1 MDEDSSLYPTA
12 ARPSRRPKE
21 PRKMVLGDFFRE
33 SLMVLKEILRRVR
46 APFSFGKAG
55 FGSGLSPHPAERG
68 VCHRQTGGDTM
79 QASTGR
85 ETVLGAI
92 RAVCETDPG
101 ATAAVFPAQPAI
113 GLTEAVTFS
122 REGLDREARALAV
135 KLREVAEGPV
145 LLLMQP
151 GPDYLKGFLA
161 TVYAGLPAA
170 PVYPPNPADVR
181 RDFIRLG
188 AILAKL
194 PDATLLTEPGLL
206 EPLRELFAERL
217 PDVRPERL
225 VDTSVPAGAEDDWRA
240 PAVRPEE
247 PLFIQFTSGSTGT
260 PRGVLVSHR
269 NLLAN
274 VRAITDR
281 FGLDTSSTGALWLPP
296 YHDMGLVGGVLT
308 PLVSGFPI
316 HLLSPLSFV
325 SDPMG
330 WLRLVSETGA
340 THTGA
345 PNFGYALATRRARD
359 EDVAAL
365 DLSRLQVA
373 FSGAEP
379 VDASTLRAFAERFAP
394 AGLSPDVFLPCY
406 GLAESTLI
414 VSGGRPG
421 AGLRTH
427 RLDPEAL
434 ALGRAEPARP
444 GAPATELVSSGPVV
458 AGTEVRIADPVTGAA
473 AGPGE
478 IGEVF
483 VASDSVAEGYF
494 EDPEETAR
502 TFGATLA
509 GSSRSW
515 MRTGDLGFLGA
526 DGDLVPVARI
536 KDVIVV
542 RGRNLHPQD
551 IERTVQDTDPG
562 IRKGCVAAA
571 GVPGPDGGEEILVVA
586 ELRPEAADDEAQ
598 ARRIARE
605 VRAAVA
611 REHSAPVRG
620 IHLIRPST
628 LPKTSSGKVQRS
640 AARAAHLDGSLATV
654 LCDTADTAAPTGAPL
669 PAGPAAG
676 GSDDLVVN
684 LAATVIRH
692 FVGHGGTT
700 GALDSLG
707 AARLAGEASQIFKVA
722 LPVTDILA
730 GVDAEA
736 LAALIRTAAPLG
748 GPAAA
753 TGSAGLAE
761 LPATARQETLCLLQE
776 LDPAAPG
783 LALGIAFALPATAD
797 PQRVALALT
806 ALVARHPAL
815 RTRLVRRG
823 EHWSRLVDPADTAAG
838 APWGRY
844 CTLTRLGGIG
854 ERDLEEALAER
865 CRRVPDLA
873 EGPLFQA
880 EVVLA
885 DGHGA
890 HLVITVHHA
899 VADLWSIG
907 VLAAELAHLLAA
919 GDPEA
924 GALTLPPAPEVSC
937 DVPDDRR
944 LERAWN
950 FWQGL
955 LTDGCG
961 PLQLPSA
968 DGPAQNVPAGRARQA
983 SHAPLT
989 LDARRTAALTALA
1002 KECGVT
1008 LYAVLL
1014 AVQSLTL
1021 SRLTGTDRVPVAVP
1035 LHGRGS
1041 ATHRAVDY
1049 LVSTVTLPM
1058 ETATGTVRDLVGRAA
1073 DALRGA
1079 LAHRTVGYPELV
1091 ALSAARG
1098 GPDVPAPDAALLL
1111 QQDTP
1116 GAPRGVGA
1124 GLLGGGVRLGDVELG
1139 VAVVPPSIGPFG
1151 LTTLLTETDGTLTGR
1166 VEVDPSRH
1174 ADWLAGRF
1182 ADAFLAIAD
1191 SVAAG
1196 AGLPLA
1202 EASAVGAEQAER
1214 LRGWSRS
1221 PVPEDGEGTLH
1232 DLVLSAAARH
1242 PRRTAVVA
1250 GDGSLSYGE
1259 LAHRSAVVAAAL
1271 AAEGAGPG
1279 CTVGVLMQRGR
1290 DLPAVLLGVL
1300 RSGAAYLP
1308 LDAATPPARLAAVV
1322 EDAGCRHVL
1331 VGDVPVERGQF
1342 FPVRTLDVDA
1352 VLAAGPAEPVPP
1364 RPLTTPDD
1372 PAYLLFTSGST
1383 GRPKGVVI
1391 PHRGPVNL
1399 IRWAGREF
1407 GTDALARTLAVTP
1420 TTFDLSVFELF
1431 TPLAHGCE
1439 VRLLDGVLDLVDS
1452 PAHAADATLLNTVPS
1467 AVASLL
1473 EQDALPAGL
1482 SVVNVAGEPLT
1493 AELVHSVHR
1502 RLPGVRMVNLY
1513 GPSETTTYSTYA
1525 ELGPDTSGAVP
1536 IGRPVGGTTL
1546 SVVDASLRPLP
1557 QGATGELLIGGA
1569 GVAVGYAGRPGMT
1582 AARFL
1587 PDPEHPGR
1595 RLYRTGD
1602 LVRWRADGL
1611 LEFLGRSD
1619 HQVKVRGFRIEL
1631 GDVERALTGLDA
1643 VREAVVVALGQGTD
1657 RRLAAYLVPERP
1669 LEGDPGS
1676 WLRGVRR
1683 RLGHELPGYMVPG
1696 EFAVLDE
1703 LPRNRHGKL
1712 DRGRL
1717 ASTAT
1722 VPLVTGSRIAP
1733 RNDSERRVAACW
1745 AQALPVPEIGVTD
1758 EFLDVG
1764 GHSLMLTTIAH
1775 LIAREFSVQVP
1786 LTALRTHTTV
1796 AEQARYLDELTSA
1809 APPHAAGPR
1818 SVRRLDR
1825 SRYTAAGNGRTT

>member
-1 MDEDSSLYPTA
+1 M
-12 ARPSRRPKE
+12 
-21 PRKMVLGDFFRE
+21 
-33 SLMVLKEILRRVR
+33 
-46 APFSFGKAG
+46 
-55 FGSGLSPHPAERG
+55 
-68 VCHRQTGGDTM
+68 
-79 QASTGR
+79 
-85 ETVLGAI
+85 
-92 RAVCETDPG
+92 CEADPG
-101 ATAAVFPAQPAI
+101 ATAAAFPAQPAI
-113 GLTEAVTFS
+113 GLPQEVRFT
-122 REGLDREARALAV
+122 REELDREARALAV
-135 KLREVAEGPV
+135 KLRDVAEGPV

-151 GPDYLKGFLA
+151 GPDYLKAFLA

-206 EPLRELFAERL
+206 EPLRALFAERL
-217 PDVRPERL
+217 PGVRPERL
-225 VDTSVPAGAEDDWRA
+225 VDTSVAAGAEDDWRA
-240 PAVRPEE
+240 PSVRPED

-274 VRAITDR
+274 VAAITGR
-281 FGLDTSSTGALWLPP
+281 FRLDASSTGALWLPP

-308 PLVSGFPI
+308 PLVTGFPI

-394 AGLSPDVFLPCY
+394 AGLDPDVFLPCY

-444 GAPATELVSSGPVV
+444 GAPATELVSSGPAV
-458 AGTEVRIADPVTGAA
+458 ADTEVRIADPVTGLP

-502 TFGATLA
+502 TFGASLA
-509 GSSRSW
+509 GSTRTW
-515 MRTGDLGFLGA
+515 MRTGDLGFLSA
-526 DGDLVPVARI
+526 DGELVPVARI

-571 GVPGPDGGEEILVVA
+571 GVPGPDGAEEILVVA
-586 ELRPEAADDEAQ
+586 ELRPEAAEDAGR

-605 VRAAVA
+605 VRAAVT
-611 REHSAPVRG
+611 REHSAPVRSV
-620 IHLIRPST
+620 HLIRPST

-654 LCDTADTAAPTGAPL
+654 LCDTAGTDTAGAVGAPSL
-669 PAGPAAG
+669 ARPSAD
-676 GSDDLVVN
+676 GSDDLVVH
-684 LAATVIRH
+684 LAATVIAH
-692 FVGHGGTT
+692 FGGHDGTT
-700 GALDSLG
+700 GTLDSLG
-707 AARLAGEASQIFKVA
+707 AARLAGEASQAFKVA
-722 LPVTDILA
+722 LPISDIVA

-736 LAALIRTAAPLG
+736 LAALIRSAAPLT

-753 TGSAGLAE
+753 TGSAGPAE
-761 LPATARQETLCLLQE
+761 LPATARQETLGLLQE
-776 LDPAAPG
+776 LDPTAPG
-783 LALGIAFALPATAD
+783 LVLGIAFALPAGVD
-797 PQRVALALT
+797 PQDVALGLA

-815 RTRLVRRG
+815 RTRLVRSG
-823 EHWSRLVDPADTAAG
+823 EHWTRLLDPADATGG
-838 APWGRY
+838 APWNKY
-844 CTLTRLGGIG
+844 VTLTRLGGIG
-854 ERDLEEALAER
+854 ERELEEALAER

-873 EGPLFQA
+873 EGPLFRA

-885 DGHGA
+885 DGQGA
-890 HLVITVHHA
+890 HLVVTVHHA

-907 VLAAELAHLLAA
+907 VLAAELTHLLAA
-919 GDPEA
+919 GDPAA
-924 GALTLPPAPEVSC
+924 GALTLPPAPDVSL
-937 DVPDDRR
+937 DLPDERR
-944 LERAWN
+944 LERAWS

-955 LTDGCG
+955 LAEGVG
-961 PLQLPSA
+961 PLQLPPS
-968 DGPAQNVPAGRARQA
+968 DGPVRDVPAGLARPA
-983 SHAPLT
+983 VHAPLT

-1021 SRLTGTDRVPVAVP
+1021 ARLTGTGRVPVAVP
-1035 LHGRGS
+1035 LHGRGT
-1041 ATHRAVDY
+1041 ATQRAVDY
-1049 LVSTVTLPM
+1049 LVSTVTLPV
-1058 ETATGTVRDLVGRAA
+1058 ETTTGTVRDLVGRAA

-1098 GPDVPAPDAALLL
+1098 GPEVPAPDAALLL

-1151 LTTLLTETDGTLTGR
+1151 LTTLLTETDGALTGR
-1166 VEVDPSRH
+1166 VEVDPSRY
-1174 ADWLAGRF
+1174 ADWLAGQF
-1182 ADAFLAIAD
+1182 AQAFLAVAD
-1191 SVAAG
+1191 SVTAGG

-1214 LRGWSRS
+1214 MRRWSRS

-1250 GDGSLSYGE
+1250 GDGSVSYGE

-1279 CTVGVLMQRGR
+1279 CTVGVLMPRGR

-1300 RSGAAYLP
+1300 RSGAAYVP
-1308 LDAATPPARLAAVV
+1308 LDPATPSVRLAAVV

-1331 VGDVPVERGQF
+1331 VGDLPVDRGQF

-1352 VLAAGPAEPVPP
+1352 ILAQDPAEPAVP
-1364 RPLTTPDD
+1364 RPPTTPDD
-1372 PAYLLFTSGST
+1372 PAYVLFTSGST

-1399 IRWAGREF
+1399 VRWAGAEF

-1439 VRLLDGVLDLVDS
+1439 VRLLDSVLDLVDG

-1493 AELVHSVHR
+1493 AELVRSVHR
-1502 RLPGVRMVNLY
+1502 RLPGVRLVNLY

-1525 ELGPDTSGAVP
+1525 ELTADTSGSVP

-1546 SVVDASLRPLP
+1546 SVVDTSLRPLP
-1557 QGATGELLIGGA
+1557 QGGTGELLIGGA
-1569 GVAVGYAGRPGMT
+1569 GVALGYAGRPGMT

-1602 LVRWRADGL
+1602 LVRWRSDGQ
-1611 LEFLGRSD
+1611 LEFLGRAD

-1631 GDVERALTGLDA
+1631 GDVERALTDLTA
-1643 VREAVVVALGQGTD
+1643 VREAAVVALGQGTE

-1669 LEGDPGS
+1669 LEGDPAG

-1717 ASTAT
+1717 ASFAT
-1722 VPLVTGSRIAP
+1722 VPLVTGGRIAP
-1733 RNDSERRVAACW
+1733 RTDSERRVAACW
-1745 AQALPVPEIGVTD
+1745 AKALRVAEIGVTD

-1775 LIAREFSVQVP
+1775 LIGREFSVQIP

-1796 AEQARYLDELTSA
+1796 AEQAGYLDELTTA
-1809 APPHAAGPR
+1809 APPDATGPR

-1825 SRYTAAGNGRTT
+1825 SRYTAAGNGRTA

>member
-1 MDEDSSLYPTA
+1 M
-12 ARPSRRPKE
+12 
-21 PRKMVLGDFFRE
+21 
-33 SLMVLKEILRRVR
+33 
-46 APFSFGKAG
+46 
-55 FGSGLSPHPAERG
+55 
-68 VCHRQTGGDTM
+68 
-79 QASTGR
+79 TGR
-85 ETVLGAI
+85 ETALDVI
-92 RAVCETDPG
+92 RAVCDADPT

-113 GLTEAVTFS
+113 GLAQEVRFS
-122 REGLDREARALAV
+122 RQELDREARALAV

-161 TVYAGLPAA
+161 TAYAGLPAA

-181 RDFIRLG
+181 RDFARLG

-206 EPLRELFAERL
+206 EPLRQLFAERL
-217 PDVRPERL
+217 PEVRPERL

-240 PAVRPEE
+240 PVVSPED

-269 NLLAN
+269 NLLSN
-274 VRAITDR
+274 VGAITDR
-281 FGLDTSSTGALWLPP
+281 FGLGPSSTGALWLPP

-308 PLVSGFPI
+308 PLVTGFPI

-325 SDPMG
+325 SDPMS

-359 EDVAAL
+359 EDVASL
-365 DLSRLQVA
+365 DLSALRVA

-379 VDASTLRAFAERFAP
+379 VDAATLRAFAERFAP

-406 GLAESTLI
+406 GLAEATLI

-427 RLDPEAL
+427 RLDAEAL
-434 ALGRAEPARP
+434 ALGRVEPARD
-444 GAPATELVSSGPVV
+444 GATATELVSSGPAVT
-458 AGTEVRIADPVTGAA
+458 GTEIRIVDPATGTPV
-473 AGPGE
+473 GPGR
-478 IGEVF
+478 IGEVL
-483 VASDSVAEGYF
+483 VASDGVAEGYF
-494 EDPEETAR
+494 EDPAETAR
-502 TFGATLA
+502 VFGTSLP
-509 GSSRSW
+509 GSPHDW
-515 MRTGDLGFLGA
+515 MRTGDLGFLTD
-526 DGDLVPVARI
+526 DGELVPVARI

-551 IERTVQDTDPG
+551 IERTVQETDPG

-571 GVPGPDGGEEILVVA
+571 GVPGPDGGEEILIVA
-586 ELRPEAADDEAQ
+586 ELRPEAADDAGR
-598 ARRIARE
+598 ARRIAE
-605 VRAAVA
+605 DVRAAVTRA
-611 REHSAPVRG
+611 HSASVRAV
-620 IHLIRPST
+620 HLIRPST

-640 AARAAHLDGSLATV
+640 AARAAHLDGSLATI
-654 LCDTADTAAPTGAPL
+654 LCDTADTADASPGTEAPATGFAT
-669 PAGPAAG
+669 
-676 GSDDLVVN
+676 GSGDLITD
-684 LAATVIRH
+684 LAATLIAH
-692 FVGHGGTT
+692 FGGQNGTT
-700 GALDSLG
+700 HALDSLR
-707 AARLAGEASQIFKVA
+707 AAQLAGEATQVFKVSV
-722 LPVTDILA
+722 PVTDILA

-736 LAALIRTAAPLG
+736 LAALIRSAAPLSA
-748 GPAAA
+748 PTDANESAAA
-753 TGSAGLAE
+753 AE
-761 LPATARQETLCLLQE
+761 SPASARQEALCLLQE

-783 LALGIAFALPATAD
+783 LVLGIAFALPGSAAPRD
-797 PQRVALALT
+797 VAHGLS

-823 EHWSRLVDPADTAAG
+823 EHWTRVVDPADTPAPAAE
-838 APWGRY
+838 PWGRY
-844 CTLTRLGGIG
+844 CTLTRLGAIG
-854 ERDLEEALAER
+854 VSELAETLSER

-885 DGHGA
+885 DDRPA

-899 VADLWSIG
+899 IADLWSIG
-907 VLAAELAHLLAA
+907 VLAAELAHLLGSDDPAA
-919 GDPEA
+919 A
-924 GALTLPPAPEVSC
+924 VRSLPPAPQVFQEG
-937 DVPDDRR
+937 PDERR
-944 LERAWN
+944 LERAWT

-955 LTDGCG
+955 LEDGVA
-961 PLQLPSA
+961 PLQLPPSE
-968 DGPAQNVPAGRARQA
+968 GPAQTVPAGRARLA
-983 SHAPLT
+983 DHAPLT
-989 LDARRTAALTALA
+989 LDTRRTAALTALA

-1021 SRLTGTDRVPVAVP
+1021 SRITGADRVPVAVP

-1049 LVSTVTLPM
+1049 LVSTVTLPV
-1058 ETATGTVRDLVGRAA
+1058 ETTTGTVRDLIARASG
-1073 DALRGA
+1073 ALRGA

-1116 GAPRGVGA
+1116 GAPPGVGP
-1124 GLLGGGVRLGDVELG
+1124 GLLGGGIQLGGVRLD

-1151 LTTLLTETDGTLTGR
+1151 LTTLLSETDGTLSGR
-1166 VEVDPSRH
+1166 VEVDPSRY
-1174 ADWLAGRF
+1174 AGWLAGQF

-1191 SVAAG
+1191 SIAEDAER
-1196 AGLPLA
+1196 PLA
-1202 EASAVGAEQAER
+1202 ETSAVGREQAARIRE
-1214 LRGWSRS
+1214 WSLS

-1232 DLVLSAAARH
+1232 ELVLSTARRH
-1242 PRRTAVVA
+1242 PGRTAVVA
-1250 GDGSLSYGE
+1250 ADGSLGYGE
-1259 LAHRSAVVAAAL
+1259 LAHRSALVAAAL

-1279 CTVGVLMQRGR
+1279 STVGVLMPRGR

-1308 LDAATPPARLAAVV
+1308 LDAATPAARIAAVV

-1331 VGDVPVERGQF
+1331 VGSVPVDRRQF
-1342 FPVRTLDVDA
+1342 SPVRTLDVDA
-1352 VLAAGPAEPVPP
+1352 VLAGGDADPVAP
-1364 RPLTTPDD
+1364 RPPVTPDD
-1372 PAYLLFTSGST
+1372 PAYVLFTSGST

-1391 PHRGPVNL
+1391 PHRGAVNL
-1399 IRWAGREF
+1399 VRWAGREF

-1439 VRLLDGVLDLVDS
+1439 VRLLDGVLDLLDS
-1452 PAHAADATLLNTVPS
+1452 PAHAAGATLLNTVPS
-1467 AVASLL
+1467 AVAGLL
-1473 EQDALPAGL
+1473 EHDALPTDL
-1482 SVVNVAGEPLT
+1482 SVVNVAGEPFS
-1493 AELVHSVHR
+1493 AELVRSVHQR
-1502 RLPGVRMVNLY
+1502 VPGVRMVNLY

-1525 ELGPDTSGAVP
+1525 DLGPDTSDPVP
-1536 IGRPVGGTTL
+1536 IGRPVGGTLL
-1546 SVVDASLRPLP
+1546 SVVDAGLRPLP
-1557 QGATGELLIGGA
+1557 LGGTGELLIGGA
-1569 GVAVGYAGRPGMT
+1569 GVALGYAGRPGMT

-1595 RLYRTGD
+1595 TLYRTGD
-1602 LVRWRADGL
+1602 LVRWRPDGQ
-1611 LEFLGRSD
+1611 LEFIGRAD

-1631 GDVERALTGLDA
+1631 GDVERALSA
-1643 VREAVVVALGQGTD
+1643 VAPVREAAVLALGASTE
-1657 RRLAAYLVPERP
+1657 RRLAAYLVPDRP
-1669 LEGDPGS
+1669 LEGDPAG

-1683 RLGHELPGYMVPG
+1683 RLGQELPGYMVPV

-1717 ASTAT
+1717 ASFAT
-1722 VPLVTGSRIAP
+1722 VPLVTGGRIAP
-1733 RNDSERRVAACW
+1733 RDDTERRIAACW
-1745 AQALPVPEIGVTD
+1745 ARALPVSEIGVTD
-1758 EFLDVG
+1758 EFFDLG
-1764 GHSLMLTTIAH
+1764 GHSLMLSKLAH
-1775 LIAREFSVQVP
+1775 LIGQEFSVQIP

-1796 AEQARYLDELTSA
+1796 AEQARLLGAPAAENTRHTS
-1809 APPHAAGPR
+1809 GPR

-1825 SRYTAAGNGRTT
+1825 SRYTAAGEGRTA

>member
-1 MDEDSSLYPTA
+1 
-12 ARPSRRPKE
+12 
-21 PRKMVLGDFFRE
+21 
-33 SLMVLKEILRRVR
+33 
-46 APFSFGKAG
+46 
-55 FGSGLSPHPAERG
+55 
-68 VCHRQTGGDTM
+68 M
-79 QASTGR
+79 QARTGQ
-85 ETVLGAI
+85 ETALGVM
-92 RAVCETDPG
+92 RAVCEADPG

-113 GLTEAVTFS
+113 GLA
-122 REGLDREARALAV
+122 REVRFTREELDREARALAV
-135 KLREVAEGPV
+135 KLREVATGPV

-151 GPDYLKGFLA
+151 GPDYLKAFLA

-181 RDFIRLG
+181 RDFVRLG

-225 VDTSVPAGAEDDWRA
+225 VDTGVAAGAEDDWRA

-274 VRAITDR
+274 VAAITGR

-308 PLVSGFPI
+308 PLVTGFPI

-365 DLSRLQVA
+365 DLSGLRVA

-379 VDASTLRAFAERFAP
+379 VDAATLRAFAERFAP
-394 AGLSPDVFLPCY
+394 AGLCPDVFLPCY

-444 GAPATELVSSGPVV
+444 DAPATELVSSGPAVV
-458 AGTEVRIADPVTGAA
+458 GTEVQIADPATGLPV
-473 AGPGE
+473 GPGE
-478 IGEVF
+478 IGEVL

-502 TFGATLA
+502 TFGVSVP
-509 GSSRSW
+509 GSPRSW
-515 MRTGDLGFLGA
+515 MRTGDLGFLTA
-526 DGDLVPVARI
+526 DGELVPVARI

-551 IERTVQDTDPG
+551 IERTVQNTDPG

-586 ELRPEAADDEAQ
+586 ELRPEAADDAGQ

-605 VRAAVA
+605 VRDAVT
-611 REHSAPVRG
+611 REHSAPVASV
-620 IHLIRPST
+620 HLIRPST

-640 AARAAHLDGSLATV
+640 AARAAHLDGSLTTV
-654 LCDTADTAAPTGAPL
+654 LCDTAAPRTAGAADAGAHSGL
-669 PAGPAAG
+669 PAAA
-676 GSDDLVVN
+676 SDDLLVN
-684 LAATVIRH
+684 LAATLIAH
-692 FVGHGGTT
+692 FGAENGTT
-700 GALDSLG
+700 ATLDSLG
-707 AARLAGEASQIFKVA
+707 AARLAGEAAQVFKVA
-722 LPVTDILA
+722 LPISGILA

-736 LAALIRTAAPLG
+736 LAALIRSAEPLPGPGAGSGAP
-748 GPAAA
+748 
-753 TGSAGLAE
+753 AE
-761 LPATARQETLCLLQE
+761 YPATARQETLCLLQE

-783 LALGIAFALPATAD
+783 LVLGIAFTLPEAAD
-797 PQRVALALT
+797 PQDVARGLA

-815 RTRLVRRG
+815 RTRLVRTG
-823 EHWSRLVDPADTAAG
+823 EHWTRVVDPADAAAG
-838 APWGRY
+838 TPWGRY
-844 CTLTRLGGIG
+844 CTLTRLGRVD
-854 ERDLEEALAER
+854 ERELEDALAER

-885 DGHGA
+885 DGRGA

-919 GDPEA
+919 GDPAA
-924 GALTLPPAPEVSC
+924 GALTLPPAPAVSH
-937 DVPDDRR
+937 DVPDERR
-944 LERAWN
+944 LDRAWN

-955 LTDGCG
+955 LADGVG

-968 DGPAQNVPAGRARQA
+968 DGPAQDVPAGRARPA
-983 SHAPLT
+983 VHAPLT
-989 LDARRTAALTALA
+989 LDTRLTAALTALA

-1021 SRLTGTDRVPVAVP
+1021 SRLTGTDRVAVAVP

-1049 LVSTVTLPM
+1049 LVSTVPLPM
-1058 ETATGTVRDLVGRAA
+1058 ETAAGTVRDLAARAA

-1124 GLLGGGVRLGDVELG
+1124 GLLGGGVRLADVELG

-1166 VEVDPSRH
+1166 VEVDPSRY
-1174 ADWLAGRF
+1174 AGWLAAQF
-1182 ADAFLAIAD
+1182 ADAFLAVAD
-1191 SVAAG
+1191 SVARG
-1196 AGLPLA
+1196 AELPLA
-1202 EASAVGAEQAER
+1202 EASAVSAGQAER
-1214 LRGWSRS
+1214 LRRWSLS
-1221 PVPEDGEGTLH
+1221 AVPEDGEGTLH
-1232 DLVLSAAARH
+1232 ELVLDAAARH

-1259 LAHRSAVVAAAL
+1259 LAHRSAAVAAAL
-1271 AAEGAGPG
+1271 AEAGAGPG
-1279 CTVGVLMQRGR
+1279 STVGVLMPRGR

-1308 LDAATPPARLAAVV
+1308 LDAATPPARLAAAVQ
-1322 EDAGCRHVL
+1322 DAGCGHVL
-1331 VGDVPVERGQF
+1331 VGDGPVDRGQF
-1342 FPVRTLDVDA
+1342 FPVRTMDVGA
-1352 VLAAGPAEPVPP
+1352 ILADGAPDPVVPQP
-1364 RPLTTPDD
+1364 SITSDD

-1399 IRWAGREF
+1399 VRWAGLEF

-1439 VRLLDGVLDLVDS
+1439 VRILDSVLDLLEG
-1452 PAHAADATLLNTVPS
+1452 PAHAEGATLLNTVPS
-1467 AVASLL
+1467 AVTSLL

-1493 AELVHSVHR
+1493 AELVRAVHR
-1502 RLPGVRMVNLY
+1502 SVPGVRMVNLY

-1525 ELGPDTSGAVP
+1525 ELGPDTTGSVP
-1536 IGRPVGGTTL
+1536 IGRPVGGTSL
-1546 SVVDASLRPLP
+1546 SVVDAGMRPLP
-1557 QGATGELLIGGA
+1557 QGGTGELLIGGA
-1569 GVAVGYAGRPGMT
+1569 GVALGYAGRPDMT

-1602 LVRWRADGL
+1602 LVRWRSDGQ
-1611 LEFLGRSD
+1611 LEFIGRAD

-1631 GDVERALTGLDA
+1631 GDVERALTSAAA
-1643 VREAVVVALGQGTD
+1643 VREAAVLALGQGTE
-1657 RRLAAYLVPERP
+1657 RRLAAYLVPEQK
-1669 LEGDPGS
+1669 LEGDPAG

-1717 ASTAT
+1717 ASLPT
-1722 VPLVTGSRIAP
+1722 VPLVTGGRIAP
-1733 RNDSERRVAACW
+1733 RDDTERRVAACW
-1745 AQALPVPEIGVTD
+1745 AQVLPVPEIGVTD

-1775 LIAREFSVQVP
+1775 LIGREFSVQVP
-1786 LTALRTHTTV
+1786 LTALRTYTTV
-1796 AEQARYLDELTSA
+1796 AEQARYLDELTTA
-1809 APPHAAGPR
+1809 TPPGATGPR

-1825 SRYTAAGNGRTT
+1825 TRYTAAGNGRTA